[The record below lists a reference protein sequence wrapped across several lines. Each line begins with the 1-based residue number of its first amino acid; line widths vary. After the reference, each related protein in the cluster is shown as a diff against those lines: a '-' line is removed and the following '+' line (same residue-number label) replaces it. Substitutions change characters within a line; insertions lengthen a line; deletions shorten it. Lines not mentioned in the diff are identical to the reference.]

1 MACKEETAY
10 RKRCHGKGIMLS
22 VVQGVFSI
30 LERRFIVQLPVQS
43 CNEKAIVTC
52 NERYMV
58 DDILWERSR
67 FATARGTDMGIGMAF
82 RVSHG
87 HGFLQC

>member
-1 MACKEETAY
+1 
-10 RKRCHGKGIMLS
+10 MLS

-30 LERRFIVQLPVQS
+30 LERKFIVQLSVQS
-43 CNEKAIVTC
+43 CNEEAIVTC

-67 FATARGTDMGIGMAF
+67 FATARDTDMGMGMAF

>member
-1 MACKEETAY
+1 
-10 RKRCHGKGIMLS
+10 MLS

-30 LERRFIVQLPVQS
+30 LERRFIVQLPVES
-43 CNEKAIVTC
+43 CNEEAIVTC

-58 DDILWERSR
+58 DDILWDRSR